1 MPLVCTE
8 VALGVGAK
16 VVVSVCTEVAL
27 GVGAEVVLSVCTEV
41 ALGVGAEVVP
51 LVCTEVALDVP
62 SWKVVP
68 VWALTLTLVV
78 LAPVTVGGGQ
88 CSRGS
93 QQSTLIW

>member
-1 MPLVCTE
+1 MVVADVGREVALGIGAEVVLFGCTE

-16 VVVSVCTEVAL
+16 VV
-27 GVGAEVVLSVCTEV
+27 
-41 ALGVGAEVVP
+41 P
-51 LVCTEVALDVP
+51 LVCTEVALDVA